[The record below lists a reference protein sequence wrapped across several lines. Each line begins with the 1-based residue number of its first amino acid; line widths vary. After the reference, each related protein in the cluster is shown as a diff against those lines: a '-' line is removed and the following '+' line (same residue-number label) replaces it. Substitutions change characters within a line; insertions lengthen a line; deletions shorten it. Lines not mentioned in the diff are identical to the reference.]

1 MTHDSMSVDAAI
13 LEAIEDDLTTAA
25 QIAARVGLP
34 VRYVA
39 DALVRMRIEGVLPE
53 GVA

>member
-13 LEAIEDDLTTAA
+13 LEAIEDDLTTPE